1 MKLLPKDGAA
11 FQMMV
16 EAMDRADHVLLE
28 GRQSVR
34 DLREA
39 TISGRSLSESL
50 MKCGEELAPQH
61 SSQFS
66 VAVLG
71 TPLALSP
78 VVYSEVE
85 RIAREAIMNA
95 FQHSRAVTIE
105 VELTYGRARLC
116 IRVRDNGIGID
127 EGTLH
132 QGKIGHWGLSGM
144 RERAHKIGAQ
154 LNIWSTAKAG
164 TEIELLVPGKVAYAP
179 DRSHSLLRRFQ
190 SAMGKRQKEQTHD
203 E

>member
-1 MKLLPKDGAA
+1 MKILPKDGAA

-16 EAMDRADHVLLE
+16 EAMDRADRVLIE

-39 TISGRSLSESL
+39 EIFGRSLSESL
-50 MKCGEELAPQH
+50 MKCGEELAQEH

-66 VAVLG
+66 VTVLG

-78 VVYSEVE
+78 VVYSEIE
-85 RIAREAIMNA
+85 RIAREALMNA
-95 FQHSRAVTIE
+95 FQHSRAAKIE
-105 VELTYGRARLC
+105 VELTYGSARLC

-132 QGKIGHWGLSGM
+132 DGKIGHWGLSGM
-144 RERAHKIGAQ
+144 RERARKIGAQ
-154 LNIWSTAKAG
+154 LNIWSTASAG
-164 TEIELLVPGKVAYAP
+164 TEIELLVPDKVAYAP
-179 DRSHSLLRRFQ
+179 NQSRSLLRRIRH
-190 SAMGKRQKEQTHD
+190 AIGMRDREQTHG